1 MEFRINLPEFSHI
14 KIQNSGEAVQQFMK
28 MTDLPAQNQRV
39 RFSLIYLP
47 QTQPKVQRECTLVVF
62 LAGVNQ
68 IWCTSFLYDI
78 LILIDRVVTEVCCYS
93 IRYLVILT
101 GNKTRHLD
109 QVGGVWQVHYD

>member
-1 MEFRINLPEFSHI
+1 MEFSINLPEFSHI

-78 LILIDRVVTEVCCYS
+78 NRSSSNRSLLLLYQIFS
-93 IRYLVILT
+93 YLD
-101 GNKTRHLD
+101 G
-109 QVGGVWQVHYD
+109 